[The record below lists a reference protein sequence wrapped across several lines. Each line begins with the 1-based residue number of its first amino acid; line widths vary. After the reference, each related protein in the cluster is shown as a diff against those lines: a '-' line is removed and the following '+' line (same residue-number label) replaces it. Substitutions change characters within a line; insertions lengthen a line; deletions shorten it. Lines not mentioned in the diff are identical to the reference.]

1 MHSSVRCT
9 ALLLA
14 ACLLSWGQNVSS
26 SVKGTVT
33 DPSGAVVVGAT
44 CALTNDATGQTASV
58 PTQSDG
64 GFVFAT
70 VLPGNYK
77 ITINAPGFKAL
88 TVEKIAVTAAEVR
101 TLGTLALNVG
111 ESKET
116 VTVSDQI
123 AAIQLGSAERSGLV
137 TGSQLGEIAI
147 KGRDLMSF
155 LATIPGVVDTSG
167 GSGREA
173 LDPNGGVNITI
184 NGNDAAQKNV
194 TVDGMNVVDTGNNTG
209 MHYEP
214 NMDAVAEVK
223 VLSSNYQAEYGRQ
236 GGGAITIITK
246 GGGQGFHGSAYD
258 YYRHESLNAN
268 DFFNNRT
275 GTTKSPYRYR
285 VTGYSV
291 GGPVYIP
298 GKFNRGKDKVFF
310 FFSQELGG
318 IKLDRSFRRTNMPTE
333 LERKGDFSQSLD
345 TGGKLI
351 VIKDP
356 LTGLAFANNVIPTS
370 RINVKGQTVLNQ
382 YPMPNFVDPDVAGRL
397 NWNYK
402 DSAQSP
408 YPKRQE
414 IWRTDINLS
423 SKLRFYYRGV
433 DNFDEQ
439 ANYYGNW
446 PSGSANFKLVQTKYG
461 LPAYGHVGSLTW
473 TISPTFVSETTFGID
488 QNGID
493 LDVLD
498 ENPVLRS
505 KWGNLPKWYTYEKVD
520 GVSNPNLAPNIVFG
534 GQPTNAPG
542 MLGSNI
548 PWKDISRNWP
558 FTQNLTKI
566 TGAHQ
571 IKFGFYVE
579 FVRKSDPTPSN
590 YTGTYNFARNTL
602 NPNDTNDA
610 YSNALLGVLNQY
622 SEASARPIT
631 MSHMWSTEFYIQ
643 DNWRISRRLT
653 LDYGVRFYHWGAA
666 WDEGMRQA
674 TFVPALW
681 DSKQAPYLYTP
692 ALNAA
697 GKRVAKNPVTG
708 VMEATDVL
716 VGKLVT
722 GTGNFLNGIG
732 IGGKTAGV
740 PRGIEIYPALVAAP
754 RFGFAWDVFGTG
766 NTAVRG
772 GFGIGHSRVSTGVQ
786 LDMGAV
792 PPAVYTPV
800 SYYSNIDTVASDAG
814 ALGPLAFRSM
824 LGEIKLTSQYSF
836 SLGVQQRF
844 KSVAMEASYVG
855 TLSRHL
861 YATTAVNP
869 IAMFAHF
876 DPANQDPTRAGSVML
891 DDFLRPYRG
900 FGNVTL
906 SMPQMST
913 NYNSLQV
920 SANRRVTGGLQFGLA
935 YTFSKAL
942 GATATNPYFNTHYWS
957 YGPLGLD
964 RNQNFVFNY
973 IYDLPKLGKH
983 FKSTALGLVTDN
995 WQVSGITSMVA
1006 GSAFT
1011 PGYSLSDGADI
1022 TGSAVGARI
1031 VVTGDPKLSKSEKS
1045 FTRAFKTDVWARP
1058 AKCVW
1063 GGGANQACWGN
1074 AAGGLLRG
1082 PGINNWDLA
1091 FSKRFPLWSETR
1103 TVTFRGEMFNAFNH
1117 TQFSGVNSTA
1127 TFNAAGAQTNALFG
1141 SYSSSRSARIVQ
1153 FSLRLAY

>member
-1 MHSSVRCT
+1 MSLSLRCT
-9 ALLLA
+9 VLLLA
-14 ACLLSWGQNVSS
+14 ASVLSWGQTVSS

-44 CALTNDATGQTASV
+44 CTLTNDATGQAATA

-64 GFVFAT
+64 AFVFAT
-70 VLPGNYK
+70 VQPGNYK
-77 ITINAPGFKAL
+77 VTINAPGFKAL
-88 TVEKIAVTAAEVR
+88 TVEKIAVTASEVR

-167 GSGREA
+167 GTSREA
-173 LDPNGGVNITI
+173 LDPNGGVTITI

-194 TVDGMNVVDTGNNTG
+194 TVDGMNVIDTGNNTG

-268 DFFNNRT
+268 DFFANRSNT
-275 GTTKSPYRYR
+275 SKSPYRYR
-285 VTGYSV
+285 VTGYSI

-298 GKFNRGKDKVFF
+298 NKFNRNKDRLFF
-310 FFSQELGG
+310 FFSQEYGG
-318 IKLDRSFRRTNMPTE
+318 IKLDRGLRMTNMPTE

-345 TGGKLI
+345 TAGKMI

-356 LTGLAFANNVIPTS
+356 TTGLAFANNVIPTS
-370 RINVKGQTVLNQ
+370 RINLKGQTVLNQ
-382 YPMPNFVDPDVAGRL
+382 YPLPNFVDPDVAGRL
-397 NWNYK
+397 NRNYK
-402 DSAQSP
+402 DAAQSP

-414 IWRTDINLS
+414 IWRTDLNITS
-423 SKLRFYYRGV
+423 SMRFYYRGV
-433 DNFDEQ
+433 NNFDEQ

-446 PSGSANFKLVQTKYG
+446 PSGSANYKLVETKYG

-493 LDVLD
+493 LAILD
-498 ENPVLRS
+498 TAPVQRT
-505 KWGNLPKWYTYEKVD
+505 KWGNLPKWYTIEAQD
-520 GVSNPNLAPNIVFG
+520 GVADPTLAPNIQFG
-534 GQPTNAPG
+534 GQPVNPPG
-542 MLGSNI
+542 MLGSNL
-548 PWKDISRNWP
+548 PWKNISRNWP
-558 FTQNLTKI
+558 FTQNVTKI
-566 TGAHQ
+566 AGSHQ
-571 IKFGFYVE
+571 IKFGFYME
-579 FVRKSDPTPSN
+579 FIRKSDPTPAN
-590 YTGTYNFARNTL
+590 YTGTYNFGRNTL

-610 YSNALLGVLNQY
+610 YSNTLLGYFSQY
-622 SEASARPIT
+622 SEASGRPIT
-631 MSHMWSTEFYIQ
+631 MSHMWSTEFYVQ
-643 DNWRISRRLT
+643 DNWRVSRRLT
-653 LDYGVRFYHWGAA
+653 LDYGVRFYHWGPA

-674 TFVPALW
+674 TFVPSLW
-681 DSKQAPYLYTP
+681 DAKQAPYLYVP
-692 ALNAA
+692 ALNTA

-708 VMEATDVL
+708 TLEATPVL
-716 VGKLVT
+716 IGKLVPN
-722 GTGNFLNGIG
+722 TGNFLNGIG

-740 PRGIEIYPALVAAP
+740 PRGIEIYPTLKPAP
-754 RFGFAWDVFGTG
+754 RFGFAWDVFGNG

-772 GFGIGHSRVSTGVQ
+772 GFGIGYSRVSTGVQ

-792 PPAVYTPV
+792 PPALYTPV
-800 SYYSNIDTVASDAG
+800 SYYGNIDTVASEAG
-814 ALGPLAFRSM
+814 ALGPFAFRSM
-824 LGEIKLTSQYSF
+824 LGKVSLTTQMSF
-836 SLGVQQRF
+836 SFGIQQRI
-844 KSVAMEASYVG
+844 KSIAVEASYVG
-855 TLSRHL
+855 TLPRHL

-869 IAMFAHF
+869 IPMYSHF
-876 DPANQDPTRAGSVML
+876 DPANQDATSPGSVML
-891 DDFLRPYRG
+891 DDFQRPYRG

-906 SMPQMST
+906 SQPQMST

-920 SANRRVTGGLQFGLA
+920 SANRRMGKGLQFGVA

-942 GATATNPYFNTHYWS
+942 GATATNPYFDTHYWS

-964 RNQNFVFNY
+964 RSQNFVFNY
-973 IYDLPKLGKH
+973 IYEVPKLGQML
-983 FKSTALGLVTDN
+983 KSKALGVVTDN
-995 WQVSGITSMVA
+995 WQISGITTMVA
-1006 GSAFT
+1006 GSPFT

-1022 TGSAVGARI
+1022 TGSAIGARI
-1031 VVTGDPKLSKSEKS
+1031 VVTGDPKLSKSEKTFS
-1045 FTRAFKTDVWARP
+1045 RVFKTDVWARP
-1058 AKCVW
+1058 VKCTFT
-1063 GGGANQACWGN
+1063 GGANQPCWGN

-1082 PGINNWDLA
+1082 PGINNWDVA
-1091 FSKRFPLWSETR
+1091 FSKRFPLKSETR
-1103 TVTFRGEMFNAFNH
+1103 SISFRGEMFNAFNH

-1141 SYSSSRSARIVQ
+1141 SYSSSRPARIVQ